1 MAAGNDNFIDP
12 EDIGSNPSTEPAIG
26 ELIARRLRRR
36 DALRGL
42 FGAGAAVALGH
53 ELLGNTALAQA
64 AGPSSL
70 TFKEVAHGLDKT
82 HHIPEGYEAQ
92 VLIRWGDPMVAGAPA
107 FDPGNLTAA
116 AQEKQFGY
124 NTNRQN
130 S

>member
-53 ELLGNTALAQA
+53 EDVAVRRHTHG
-64 AGPSSL
+64 AGTL
-70 TFKEVAHGLDKT
+70 K
-82 HHIPEGYEAQ
+82 
-92 VLIRWGDPMVAGAPA
+92 VAGV
-107 FDPGNLTAA
+107 
-116 AQEKQFGY
+116 FGDGE
-124 NTNRQN
+124 TRRHL
-130 S
+130 